1 MALEDAKLIKQDI
14 SALVLV
20 DFTSAFNTTDHDI
33 LLWFMYDL
41 GFPTD
46 AIDVVKDLYME
57 ARTKIRLPS
66 GEHTDSIPVE
76 RGTIQGNTRSPL
88 LFLIY
93 MEPLLRCLHVGGG
106 GYEHG
111 CKKDIQ
117 PQTHQE
123 RLAN

>member
-1 MALEDAKLIKQDI
+1 MWYEI
-14 SALVLV
+14 SSWEPVQ
-20 DFTSAFNTTDHDI
+20 
-33 LLWFMYDL
+33 
-41 GFPTD
+41 
-46 AIDVVKDLYME
+46 K
-57 ARTKIRLPS
+57 KRLPS